1 MGEIS
6 GGTAYAYLWSTE
18 AASASWSLPS
28 GCVDALTYPTLLG
41 APSLP
46 SSEIAALDTIGGDG
60 GLTVEVLHG
69 PASSN
74 VLVRGEVTAF
84 SSSGGSARL
93 SQYAA
98 PGDTTLYVDD
108 SSGFTSLPKLAYSGR
123 EAFVVTAVGAGT
135 LTVTRGACG
144 SIAQP
149 YPMTKL
155 STRYVGPVIYS
166 GSLSPVGLWCE
177 VGISEYGGA
186 ATVVWRGVVES
197 VEVDSEHRISV
208 SARSLLADL
217 RDRVW
222 IAPRGV
228 RFFPDTLQYV
238 FKSYPIGSD
247 GATFPGSLVSRI
259 PGELYIVVDADQW
272 GYQGDAEWTHAR
284 ITHDDGRW
292 VIIPI
297 TFDSVSSGSAVFGVR
312 SALYALEEAY
322 VPSEIV
328 QVGDERGPLDLTGGL
343 LAQHVQGVLAAKV
356 SELSIEYARISSGNA
371 AVILDDVLTAVEPV
385 GWAGG
390 IPSAWLNVDA
400 ISLSAGLISPPS
412 NTLDGNTWGHSKP
425 DGRKILDAI
434 SSDLLE
440 PLGYGLAGDA
450 GLIVGIDWTPDTRI
464 ATTTVG
470 GNSARSTPWR
480 WSRRG
485 WEGNRA
491 AVLIQGRAESAFI
504 VSGRADPRG
513 LLSGVETI
521 DAAAWSDASI
531 ADGGAVLQR
540 QDGVVALYSQ
550 VIPVLTGDVDV
561 SVAPLVGTVVQVTRP
576 DLVTQAGGVGSPA
589 CRGLIIER
597 TRSLGTDVVPVR
609 VLLIGWVDEPALA
622 WAPAGL
628 VVSGTATTA
637 VIDGNEYG
645 PDDLLPWAQ
654 TVYPAAVKVVDALG
668 DTVDTGTATGF
679 DTGTATL
686 TISGLG
692 GAPNAGEIV
701 QLTTYGAATAGN
713 LALWVWLADTDGTV
727 GSATGYPWG
736 P

>member
-6 GGTAYAYLWSTE
+6 DGTAYAYLWSTE
-18 AASASWSLPS
+18 AESASWSLPS
-28 GCVDALTYPTLLG
+28 GCLATLTYPTLLG

-60 GLTVEVLHG
+60 GLTVEILHG

-123 EAFVVTAVGAGT
+123 EAFVVTATGAGT

-222 IAPRGV
+222 IAPKWDQFSPYGIDRA
-228 RFFPDTLQYV
+228 
-238 FKSYPIGSD
+238 FKSYPGGS
-247 GATFPGSLVSRI
+247 FSGSLVGRI
-259 PGELYIVVDADQW
+259 PGELFIRVDADQW

-284 ITHDDGRW
+284 IMHTDGRW
-292 VIIPI
+292 VIVPI
-297 TFDSVSSGSAVFGVR
+297 TFDRVVVNPIFGYR
-312 SALYALEEAY
+312 SALYALEENY
-322 VPSEIV
+322 SPGEIV

-343 LAQHVQGVLAAKV
+343 LALHVQGVMAAKV

-371 AVILDDVLTAVEPV
+371 AAILDDVLTAVEPV

-400 ISLSAGLISPPS
+400 ISLSAGLISTPT

-425 DGRKILDAI
+425 AGRKILDAL

-450 GLIVGIDWTPDTRI
+450 GLIVGIDWTPDSRI

-480 WSRRG
+480 WARRG

-513 LLSGVETI
+513 LLSGIKNISVT
-521 DAAAWSDASI
+521 AWSDASI

-550 VIPVLTGDVDV
+550 IIPVLTVDVDV
-561 SVAPLVGTVVQVTRP
+561 SVAPLLGTVVQVTRP

-609 VLLIGWVDEPALA
+609 ILMIGWVDDPALA

-637 VIDGNEYG
+637 VIDGNEFG

-654 TVYPAAVKVVDALG
+654 TIYPAAVKIVDALG

-679 DTGTATL
+679 NTGTATL
-686 TISGLG
+686 TITGLG
-692 GAPNAGEIV
+692 GAPSAGEIV

-713 LALWVWLADTDGTV
+713 IALWVWLADTDGTV